1 MGLATDGHCRPAWPI
16 IGEKPTI
23 VQIDAP
29 TSSEVDSVPDPSQYD
44 FYSEFNAISS
54 RCSSRGHLPPDRDFG
69 GTRLSSLSHPSQKF
83 GVSMPKNVA
92 TATLAQDREKYSR
105 FGKDAETIQ
114 RLERVPNARDT
125 YRHQ

>member
-1 MGLATDGHCRPAWPI
+1 LATDGHCRPAWPI

-29 TSSEVDSVPDPSQYD
+29 TSSGADSVPDSSQYD
-44 FYSEFNAISS
+44 FLCEFNAISS
-54 RCSSRGHLPPDRDFG
+54 RCSSRGALATPDRDFG
-69 GTRLSSLSHPSQKF
+69 GTRLSSLSHPSQKL

>member
-1 MGLATDGHCRPAWPI
+1 LATDGHCRPAWPI

-29 TSSEVDSVPDPSQYD
+29 TSSEVDSVPIRFLQRIQRNFFAPLKPR
-44 FYSEFNAISS
+44 A
-54 RCSSRGHLPPDRDFG
+54 LATPDRDFG
-69 GTRLSSLSHPSQKF
+69 GARLSSLSHPSRKF

-92 TATLAQDREKYSR
+92 TSTLAQDWEKYSR

-114 RLERVPNARDT
+114 RLERVPNARDN

>member
-1 MGLATDGHCRPAWPI
+1 MRIQRNFFALLQPQALAT
-16 IGEKPTI
+16 
-23 VQIDAP
+23 
-29 TSSEVDSVPDPSQYD
+29 
-44 FYSEFNAISS
+44 
-54 RCSSRGHLPPDRDFG
+54 PDRDFG
-69 GTRLSSLSHPSQKF
+69 GTHLSSLSHPSEKL

-92 TATLAQDREKYSR
+92 TATLAQDREKYSS